1 MALTRTGL
9 VRLLWVVDTLI
20 LLAAISP
27 NLLGHPYP
35 EPFRPYIVYGGILLY
50 VIGGFCLLA
59 VSARLQGLSSK

>member
-1 MALTRTGL
+1 MALTRTGW

-35 EPFRPYIVYGGILLY
+35 EPFRPYIAYGGTLLY

-59 VSARLQGLSSK
+59 VSVKLQGPSAK